1 MWSFI
6 INKGASM
13 LQSLMLIMLATLYFT
28 SISVAQEKRIVSVY
42 SGDSVL
48 TDWDSSIR
56 HNTVGADSVEIV
68 HKVLSALYRSTNG
81 DQWTINSGWNLD
93 VAPTSME
100 DFNQWHGLNVINGRL
115 VKIALRQNELTG
127 SLPPELGT
135 LVNLLRLN
143 LNAN

>member
-1 MWSFI
+1 
-6 INKGASM
+6 M